1 MIVRGY
7 KRSRVDD
14 PRGGPRGSHSRCLV
28 IRTIRMPSVES
39 VAAAQRS
46 PFSFVRETVPESADG
61 DNSTGASEKEFPPSD
76 DGETVAEYP
85 NAVSLLGAGGVDMYV
100 VCASDDDG
108 VDRGGGRVE
117 AYRWDTA
124 ERVCVARVDV
134 RRLLPSPTPPPRKFA
149 FVPNRGNLRAKKA
162 RTPAGPSRWLCTDRA
177 TSCSR

>member
-1 MIVRGY
+1 MIVRGH

-134 RRLLPSPTPPPRKFA
+134 RRCFRRRRRR
-149 FVPNRGNLRAKKA
+149 RGS
-162 RTPAGPSRWLCTDRA
+162 SRSFPIGET
-177 TSCSR
+177 